1 MDGNDLVCLEK
12 RDNPEDNPSLDEV
25 LIPKVISHVNLKYNV
40 VKEHYEMDCD
50 EVKVIRE
57 EFSVRTEKSK
67 RRNLASHVSEPNLEL
82 QCGTVRTVIEP
93 SANNQPGVRSSAR
106 KRTVLSHLFH

>member
-12 RDNPEDNPSLDEV
+12 RGQPNEDNPSLDEV

-57 EFSVRTEKSK
+57 EFFSTNREIKKTKFSACIRTKFRVGS
-67 RRNLASHVSEPNLEL
+67 AEP
-82 QCGTVRTVIEP
+82 CG
-93 SANNQPGVRSSAR
+93 
-106 KRTVLSHLFH
+106 LL

>member
-1 MDGNDLVCLEK
+1 MILKPYQLRTLEFNEETQCLMDGNDLVCLEK

-25 LIPKVISHVNLKYNV
+25 LTPKVISHVNLKYNV

-57 EFSVRTEKSK
+57 P
-67 RRNLASHVSEPNLEL
+67 RNQKDE
-82 QCGTVRTVIEP
+82 IW
-93 SANNQPGVRSSAR
+93 
-106 KRTVLSHLFH
+106 F